1 MPVDDLEQ
9 KLQLVPTD
17 PGVYLWKDENGGILY
32 VGKAKVLRN
41 RVRSY
46 FQRTDELDPK
56 TRVLVSR
63 IRDVDWIV
71 TDSEKEALILEN
83 TLIKKHR
90 PRYNVL
96 LKDDKRFLCVR
107 LALGHD
113 FPRLYVVR
121 RIKRDGDA
129 YFGPFDNATAVR
141 ETLRFLN
148 TNFPLRKCSDHQFA
162 TRTRPCLQHQIGR
175 CHAPCVGL
183 IDKESYAQLVR
194 QVRSFFAGRYQEVI
208 AALTAQM
215 QERSTAMAFEEA
227 ARLRDRVRAIEAT
240 LQKQKVVDPSLIDRD
255 VFGLYREGAAVVV
268 CQMYIR
274 NGAITGQ
281 RTFALSNVERDD
293 ASLLA
298 QVLGRFYS
306 EDVFIPRQVLAP
318 VEPDGGLELYAQWLE
333 ERAGHRVEL
342 RLPQRGEAK
351 QLVEMATNNALRQFT
366 VRRSQLISRE
376 AVLEE
381 IRERLHLPR
390 TPETIEC
397 FDVSNVSGKLAV
409 ASLVRFANGE
419 PDKAGYRRYRIRLRD
434 EPDDYAMMHEALT
447 RRIGRGVAEG
457 GLPDLLLIDGGK
469 GHLNVAREVLRALN
483 LPDQPV
489 ASIAKV
495 KDLAPGDQSAK
506 DKIYL
511 PERKN
516 PVNLKANSNALHLL
530 QRIRDE
536 AHRFAIEYHRTLRS
550 KKMVGSVLDDIPG
563 LGAEKKKALL
573 KTFGT
578 IKAVKAAGIEELQQ
592 APGIGPRLAQT
603 IYGHLKDK

>member
-1 MPVDDLEQ
+1 MPADDLEQ

-17 PGVYLWKDENGGILY
+17 PGVYLWKDEHGEILY

-46 FQRTDELDPK
+46 FQRRDDLDPK

-129 YFGPFDNATAVR
+129 YFGPFDNATAAR

-148 TNFPLRKCSDHQFA
+148 TNFPLRKCGDQQFA
-162 TRTRPCLQHQIGR
+162 ARTRPCLQHQIGR

-183 IDKESYAQLVR
+183 IDKERYAEIVH

-215 QERSTAMAFEEA
+215 QERSAAMAFEEA
-227 ARLRDRVRAIEAT
+227 ARLRDRLRAIEAT

-255 VFGLYREGAAVVV
+255 VFGLYREGAAAVV
-268 CQMYIR
+268 CQLYIR

-281 RTFALSNVERDD
+281 RTFALGNVERDD

-306 EDVFIPRQVLAP
+306 EDVFIPRQILVP
-318 VEPDGGLELYAQWLE
+318 VEPDGGRELYAQWLE
-333 ERAGHRVEL
+333 ERSGHHVEL

-351 QLVEMATNNALRQFT
+351 QLVEMAANNARRQFT
-366 VRRSQLISRE
+366 VRRSQLISHE
-376 AVLEE
+376 EVLEE
-381 IRERLHLPR
+381 IRQRLQLPR

-419 PDKAGYRRYRIRLRD
+419 PDKGGYRRFRLRLRD
-434 EPDDYAMMHEALT
+434 EPDDYAMMHEALARRMT
-447 RRIGRGVAEG
+447 RGIAEG
-457 GLPDLLLIDGGK
+457 SLPDLLLIDGGK
-469 GHLNVAREVLRALN
+469 GHLNVAREVLRTLE
-483 LPDQPV
+483 LLEQPV

-495 KDLAPGDQSAK
+495 KDLAPGDPSAK

-550 KKMVGSVLDDIPG
+550 KKMVGSVLDEIPG

-578 IKAVKAAGIEELQQ
+578 IKAVKAADIEELQQ
-592 APGIGPRLAQT
+592 APGIGPRLAHI
-603 IYGHLKDK
+603 IYGYLKDK

>member
-17 PGVYLWKDENGGILY
+17 PGVYLWKDENGEILY

-63 IRDVDWIV
+63 VRDLDWIV

-121 RIKRDGDA
+121 RMKRDGDA
-129 YFGPFDNATAVR
+129 YFGPFDNATAAR

-162 TRTRPCLQHQIGR
+162 ARTRPCLQHQIGR

-183 IDKESYAQLVR
+183 IDKESYARIVR
-194 QVRSFFAGRYQEVI
+194 QVRSFFAGRYQEII
-208 AALTAQM
+208 AALTEQM
-215 QERSTAMAFEEA
+215 RERSTAMAFEEA
-227 ARLRDRVRAIEAT
+227 ARLRDRIRAIETT

-268 CQMYIR
+268 CQLYIR

-281 RTFALSNVERDD
+281 RTFALGNVERDD

-306 EDVFIPRQVLAP
+306 EDVFIPRQVLVP

-333 ERAGHRVEL
+333 ERGGRRVEL

-351 QLVEMATNNALRQFT
+351 QLVEMATNNARRQFT

-376 AVLEE
+376 EVLEE
-381 IRERLHLPR
+381 IRQRLHLPR

-447 RRIGRGVAEG
+447 RRIARGVEEG

-469 GHLNVAREVLRALN
+469 GHLNVAREVLHALN
-483 LPDQPV
+483 LFEQPV

-495 KDLAPGDQSAK
+495 KDLAPGDQAAK